1 MMTVF
6 KTTHSVALVCKFFL
20 LVLFSLPS
28 HLVYAQDPV
37 AAPNPEAYREWQIM
51 RVPGTWDEHS
61 GGDLREYDGFG
72 WYRCGLT
79 LPKSWSDKNVHVRLE
94 VANIDN
100 AYEVYFNGT
109 KLGGAGLFPPN
120 YTNGLNKA
128 ESFQVPPELIRKGDG
143 ENLVAIRV
151 YDHDGRGGFKSI
163 APVVSAG
170 ERAIAM
176 NGRWEF
182 RIGDSSEWA
191 NGKLHRTDTGIFY
204 REMTLREARSR
215 ASGSDLPL
223 SPTEALKTFTVADDF
238 ELSLVLSEP
247 EMTQPVFFNF
257 DERGRMWVM
266 NYVQYP
272 NPAGLKMLSRDD
284 FWRSVYDKVPLAP
297 PNHAR
302 GEDKIT
308 IHEDTNGDGKYDLH
322 KTFVDGLSI
331 ASSFVRGRSGVWV
344 LNPPFLLFYPDADG
358 DDVPDDDPQVHLKG
372 FGIED
377 THSVANSLR
386 WGPDGW
392 LYAAQ
397 GSTVTGNV
405 VVVAGASGNADVE
418 SEVFRS
424 LGQLIWRYHPERNI
438 FEIFAEGG
446 GNAFGVEFD
455 RTGALFSGHN
465 GGDTRGFHYV
475 QGGYYRKGFGKH
487 GPLSNPY
494 AFGYFEPMTHHSAA
508 RFTHNFVIYES
519 DSFPEKYRGNLFG
532 VEPMQGRIVRAQ
544 MTAEGS
550 SFQTE
555 DLDRPVISD
564 DSRFRPVDIKVG
576 PDGAIYFADFYEPQI
591 SHREHFAGQVEKD
604 NGRIY
609 RLGAKD
615 SKLSVPAD
623 LTNASNNDLWQRVN
637 NSNTWVRQTALR
649 LLYDRSSARS
659 SARSSDVANEWTGGV
674 SKLLTVED
682 SKLENLWAEQ
692 AMSEGRTIRI
702 ERAVEFLRSPD
713 PLIQAWAVRLIGDQA
728 YWATPTGWEQGM
740 SALVAC
746 AANATDSKLR
756 SQLASTAKRLPAA
769 TGMKVVRELLLKGSN
784 EKSESVVQPD
794 IHVPML
800 IWWAI
805 EEHCSEPEFVIETVR
820 AHPELYSN
828 LTFLDFVASRLM
840 RRFAATG
847 KRSDLEICSQLLELV
862 LNAGSGPGGIA
873 ETAKQKYL
881 DGFELAFNGRS
892 LAELPERLGGLL
904 TRAGGGSVLLKIR
917 RGDKDAIDSSL
928 GRLADDKTELTERL
942 DLIQTLGEVR
952 SQIALPTILK
962 LFDSAND
969 EKLESA
975 LLIAFQYYSDAEIG
989 QRIVSRFDSLLPESQ
1004 SNAVAALTTRKS
1016 WTMNLL
1022 DAVANGKVPPEI
1034 ISKANVRRMLAH
1046 GDTAIN
1052 SLVTKHLPKL
1062 KPASSQELQLK
1073 IGNYFEQLN
1082 GKLGDPYAGRVLFK
1096 QKCGKCHQLF
1106 GDGGN
1111 IGPDLTAFNRD
1122 DTLSMLNSVVD
1133 PSAEIREGFENFT
1146 VLTDDGR
1153 VLTGFIADQDS
1164 QVLVL
1169 RNAEGQSISI
1179 EQKAIEDKKANEKSV
1194 MPEGLLDGL
1203 SESQVSDLFSFL
1215 RSSQPLNR

>member
-1 MMTVF
+1 MMTDF
-6 KTTHSVALVCKFFL
+6 NTTHSNGLVCKFFL
-20 LVLFSLPS
+20 LVLFSFPS
-28 HLVYAQDPV
+28 HLVYGQDSV
-37 AAPNPEAYREWQIM
+37 AAPNSEAYRDWQIM

-79 LPKSWSDKNVHVRLE
+79 LPKSWRDKNVHVRLE
-94 VANIDN
+94 VGNIDN
-100 AYEVYFNGT
+100 AHEVYFNGT

-120 YTNGLNKA
+120 YTNGLDKTNSYPVA
-128 ESFQVPPELIRKGDG
+128 TELIRKGDG
-143 ENLVAIRV
+143 ENVVAIRV

-163 APVVSAG
+163 APLVIAG
-170 ERAIAM
+170 EQAIAM

-182 RIGDSSEWA
+182 RIGDSPEWA
-191 NGKLHRTDTGIFY
+191 SGKIHRTDTGIFY

-215 ASGSDLPL
+215 ASGSDSPL
-223 SPTEALKTFTVADDF
+223 SPEEALKTFTVADDF

-257 DERGRMWVM
+257 DEHGRMWVM

-284 FWRSVYDKVPLAP
+284 FWRSVYDKVPQAP

-302 GEDKIT
+302 GADKIT

-331 ASSFVRGRSGVWV
+331 ASSFARGRGGVWV
-344 LNPPFLLFYPDADG
+344 LNPPFLLFYPDANG
-358 DDVPDDDPQVHLKG
+358 DDVPDGDPQVHLKG

-405 VVVAGASGNADVE
+405 VVVAGASGSADME
-418 SEVFRS
+418 PEVVRS
-424 LGQLIWRYHPERNI
+424 LGQLIWRYHPERHD

-519 DSFPEKYRGNLFG
+519 DSFSEKYRGNLFG

-576 PDGAIYFADFYEPQI
+576 PDGALYFADFYEPQI

-609 RLGAKD
+609 RLGAKG

-623 LTNASNNDLWQRVN
+623 LTKASSHELWQFVN
-637 NSNTWVRQTALR
+637 NPNTWVRQTALR
-649 LLYDRSSARS
+649 LLYDRSNAR
-659 SARSSDVANEWTGGV
+659 RSDGANQWTGAA
-674 SKLLTVED
+674 SQLLSVED

-702 ERAVEFLRSPD
+702 ERAVAFLRSPD
-713 PLIQAWAVRLIGDQA
+713 PVIQAWAVRLIGDQA
-728 YWATPTGWEQGM
+728 NGATPTGWEQGM
-740 SALVAC
+740 SSLIVC

-756 SQLASTAKRLPAA
+756 SQLASTAKRLPSA
-769 TGMKVVRELLLKGSN
+769 TGMKVIRELLLNGSN
-784 EKSESVVQPD
+784 EKNESLVEPD

-805 EEHCSEPEFVIETVR
+805 EEHCSKPEVVIETVR
-820 AHPELYSN
+820 ANPELYSN
-828 LTFLDFVASRLM
+828 WTFLEFVAPRLM

-847 KRSDLEICSQLLELV
+847 KRADLEICSQLLELV
-862 LNAGSGPGGIA
+862 LNAGSGPGGLA
-873 ETAKQKYL
+873 ETAKEKYL
-881 DGFELAFNGRS
+881 DGFELAFKGRS
-892 LAELPERLGGLL
+892 LADLPERLGGLL
-904 TRAGGGSVLLKIR
+904 TRAGGGSELLKIR
-917 RGDKDAIDSSL
+917 RGDQDAIDASL
-928 GRLADDKTELTERL
+928 RRLVDDKTELTKRV

-952 SQIALPTILK
+952 SRIALPTILK

-975 LLIAFQYYSDAEIG
+975 LLIALQNYSDAEIG

-1004 SNAVAALTTRKS
+1004 SNAVAALTMRKS

-1022 DAVANGKVPPEI
+1022 DEVATGKVAPEA
-1034 ISKANVRRMLAH
+1034 ISKGNVRRMMVH
-1046 GDTAIN
+1046 DDTAIN
-1052 SLVTKHLPKL
+1052 LLVAKHWPEL

-1073 IGNYFEQLN
+1073 ISNYFEQLT
-1082 GKLGDPYAGRVLFK
+1082 GKPGDPYAGRVLFK
-1096 QKCGKCHQLF
+1096 QNCGKCHQLF

-1133 PSAEIREGFENFT
+1133 PSSEIREGFENYT
-1146 VLTDDGR
+1146 VLTEDGR
-1153 VLTGFIADQDS
+1153 VVTGFIADQDS